1 MAIPEM
7 TQDNTMTQDGPL
19 THEQN
24 AQPDPQPPAAEAEL
38 RDWKPAVLRGL
49 RLRCPNCGEG
59 KLLKSYLKVRHSC
72 DNCGQE
78 LYHNRADDGPAYL
91 TILLVGHLLGFA
103 LHIVYMQFRPDPW
116 TLALIMS
123 LVTISASLALLPRM
137 KGLVVAYQW
146 AKRMHGF

>member
-1 MAIPEM
+1 MTKM
-7 TQDNTMTQDGPL
+7 TQHDSTATPSSDQTG
-19 THEQN
+19 
-24 AQPDPQPPAAEAEL
+24 QPVETEL
-38 RDWKPAVLRGL
+38 RAWKPAVLRGL

-59 KLLKSYLKVRHSC
+59 KLLKGYLKVQHSC
-72 DNCGQE
+72 GSCGQE
-78 LYHNRADDGPAYL
+78 LHHNRADDGPAYL

-103 LHIVYMQFRPDPW
+103 LHITYMQFRPEPL

-123 LVTISASLALLPRM
+123 LVTISASLFLLPRM

>member
-1 MAIPEM
+1 MAIPKM
-7 TQDNTMTQDGPL
+7 TQDSSPVTTAPKQALSDQ
-19 THEQN
+19 TV
-24 AQPDPQPPAAEAEL
+24 L
-38 RDWKPAVLRGL
+38 RPWKPAALRGL
-49 RLRCPNCGEG
+49 RLRCPSCGEG
-59 KLLKSYLKVRHSC
+59 KLLQGYLKVKHCC

-103 LHIVYMQFRPDPW
+103 LHITYTQFRPDPL

-123 LVTISASLALLPRM
+123 LVTISSSLLLLPRM

>member
-1 MAIPEM
+1 MLE
-7 TQDNTMTQDGPL
+7 
-19 THEQN
+19 
-24 AQPDPQPPAAEAEL
+24 
-38 RDWKPAVLRGL
+38 
-49 RLRCPNCGEG
+49 
-59 KLLKSYLKVRHSC
+59 SYLKVKHSC
-72 DNCGQE
+72 DSCGQE

-103 LHIVYMQFRPDPW
+103 LHITYIQFRPDPL

-123 LVTISASLALLPRM
+123 LVTISASLFILPRM

>member
-7 TQDNTMTQDGPL
+7 TQNDS
-19 THEQN
+19 
-24 AQPDPQPPAAEAEL
+24 AATASPERASQADQTEM
-38 RDWKPAVLRGL
+38 RPWKPAVLRGL

-59 KLLKSYLKVRHSC
+59 KLLQGYLKVKHSC
-72 DNCGQE
+72 ETCGQE

-103 LHIVYMQFRPDPW
+103 LHITYLQFRPDPL

-123 LVTISASLALLPRM
+123 FVTVSTSLLLLPRM